1 MSPKFSFTHSLNSG
15 YLFENFVAGRANQV
29 AHAAALQVANSPEAT
44 CNPLYLYGGEGVGKT
59 HLIQAI
65 GNQFKNKNSQAKTC
79 YVHARTYASDVVR
92 ALQAN
97 QLDEFRRYYNTLDL
111 LLIDDIQFIARKI
124 ATQQEFFDT
133 LNSLIDAGKHV
144 VITGTTVPANIS
156 GLNAQLASRFAG
168 GLTVAIEPPDM
179 EMRVAILLQKSA
191 ISMNPIGEDVAF
203 LIAQHVRADI
213 RKLKGALNRVE
224 AYARFHN
231 RLITVDLVNEAIADL
246 VEEAE
251 CMQ

>member
-1 MSPKFSFTHSLNSG
+1 MSTKFSFTPPSKS
-15 YLFENFVAGRANQV
+15 YLFENFVTGKANQV
-29 AHAAALQVANSPEAT
+29 AHAAAHRVTNSPEAT
-44 CNPLYLYGGEGVGKT
+44 YSPLYLYGGAGVGKT

-65 GNQFKNKNSQAKTC
+65 GNQFKNKNSQARTC
-79 YVHARTYASDVVR
+79 YVHARTYASDVVY
-92 ALQAN
+92 ALQNN
-97 QLDEFRRYYNTLDL
+97 QLGEFRQHYNTLDL

-133 LNSLIDAGKHV
+133 LNSLTDAGKPV
-144 VITGTTVPANIS
+144 VITGNTTPANIP

-191 ISMNPIGEDVAF
+191 ISMSPIGENVAF
-203 LIAQHVRADI
+203 VIAQYMHADI
-213 RKLKGALNRVE
+213 RKLEGALNRIGT
-224 AYARFHN
+224 YARFHN
-231 RLITVDLVNEAIADL
+231 RQITVDLVNEAIADL
-246 VEEAE
+246 VEEVE

>member
-1 MSPKFSFTHSLNSG
+1 
-15 YLFENFVAGRANQV
+15 
-29 AHAAALQVANSPEAT
+29 
-44 CNPLYLYGGEGVGKT
+44 
-59 HLIQAI
+59 
-65 GNQFKNKNSQAKTC
+65 
-79 YVHARTYASDVVR
+79 
-92 ALQAN
+92 
-97 QLDEFRRYYNTLDL
+97 
-111 LLIDDIQFIARKI
+111 
-124 ATQQEFFDT
+124 
-133 LNSLIDAGKHV
+133 
-144 VITGTTVPANIS
+144 
-156 GLNAQLASRFAG
+156 
-168 GLTVAIEPPDM
+168 
-179 EMRVAILLQKSA
+179 MRVAILLQKSA

>member
-1 MSPKFSFTHSLNSG
+1 MSTKFSFMPSLNR
-15 YLFENFVAGRANQV
+15 YLFENYVTGKANQV
-29 AHAAALQVANSPEAT
+29 AHAAAHQAANSPEAT
-44 CNPLYLYGGEGVGKT
+44 YSPLYLYGGTGVGKT

-79 YVHARTYASDVVR
+79 YVHARTYVSDVVC
-92 ALQAN
+92 AFQNNL
-97 QLDEFRRYYNTLDL
+97 LGEFRQHYNTLDL
-111 LLIDDIQFIARKI
+111 LLIDDIQFIARKT

-133 LNSLIDAGKHV
+133 LNSLIDAGKPV
-144 VITGTTVPANIS
+144 VITGNTTPANIP

-168 GLTVAIEPPDM
+168 GLTVAIVPPDM

-213 RKLKGALNRVE
+213 RKLEGALNRVE
-224 AYARFHN
+224 AYARYHN